1 MLKEGVCTAVELNL
15 FSANKNVQ
23 NALLF
28 LKWNA
33 RLFLLKMQFSILPTK
48 GKRASELRKYLDAP
62 LTI

>member
-1 MLKEGVCTAVELNL
+1 MLKEGVCTAVEPNL
-15 FSANKNVQ
+15 FGANNNVQ

-28 LKWNA
+28 LKWNV
-33 RLFLLKMQFSILPTK
+33 RLFLLKMQFPTK